1 MAFISHS
8 SFIHSA
14 LHASPFRVSIRRQ
27 SLADLHLPHP
37 CKEVVRAGRPKLGAR
52 RAPPTSAGGGLGGRA
67 LLSVGI
73 EMAPQPRGQEQ
84 RLLAEVRRLRNEL
97 GRERRGHPRRPLLVA
112 AGGVLLA
119 PLLLAVSLVR
129 GRGARRKALE
139 EAARALE
146 QATQMREEAVALQ
159 AEIMGIVARTQE
171 AVQAKVEREAA
182 AFLRE
187 QEMRVGRRVE
197 EIEERADERAKQ
209 NAARTKQALEA
220 EAAER
225 KRELQAAF
233 DAESKRLQGE
243 VSTCGRLPGGA
254 ERTDQ

>member
-1 MAFISHS
+1 
-8 SFIHSA
+8 
-14 LHASPFRVSIRRQ
+14 
-27 SLADLHLPHP
+27 
-37 CKEVVRAGRPKLGAR
+37 
-52 RAPPTSAGGGLGGRA
+52 
-67 LLSVGI
+67 
-73 EMAPQPRGQEQ
+73 MAPPRGQEQ
-84 RLLAEVRRLRNEL
+84 RLIEEVRRLRNEL
-97 GRERRGHPRRPLLVA
+97 GRERRGHPRGPLLVA

-182 AFLRE
+182 VYLRE

-197 EIEERADERAKQ
+197 EIEERADERAKES
-209 NAARTKQALEA
+209 AAR
-220 EAAER
+220 
-225 KRELQAAF
+225 
-233 DAESKRLQGE
+233 
-243 VSTCGRLPGGA
+243 
-254 ERTDQ
+254 